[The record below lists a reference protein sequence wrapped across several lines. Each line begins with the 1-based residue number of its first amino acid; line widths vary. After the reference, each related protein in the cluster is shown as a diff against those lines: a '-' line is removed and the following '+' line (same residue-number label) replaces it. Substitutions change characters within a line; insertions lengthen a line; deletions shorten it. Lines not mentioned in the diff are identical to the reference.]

1 MHSRESRHSGGH
13 ATISLTKEDKS
24 PVPRTPIAH
33 APCTGTTQGRRWPY
47 SNYMARTKNPNKE
60 PGRIKQMWQVL
71 QMTRRYDSL
80 AVWFLAL
87 AFIAPILLSI
97 LVAFLFAGGEG
108 QIFGFVLFIIT
119 GVLLGVLM
127 FLIVLGRRAER
138 AAYGQI
144 AGQPGAVGAVLKSSL
159 RRGWT
164 ASEMP
169 ITVSPKTQ
177 DAVYRAVGRGGVVLI
192 GEGPKSRTQRMLED
206 EKKAVSRILPNVPIN
221 FIYVG
226 PDEDSVPLHKLAGA
240 LRKMKT
246 VLRKPEILAV
256 SNRLNSLGKN
266 GLPIPK
272 GIDPFKVRSARPR

>member
-1 MHSRESRHSGGH
+1 MQH
-13 ATISLTKEDKS
+13 AGM
-24 PVPRTPIAH
+24 A
-33 APCTGTTQGRRWPY
+33 GRIL
-47 SNYMARTKNPNKE
+47 STMARTKKVKDPNKE

-80 AVWFLAL
+80 VVWYLAL
-87 AFIAPILLSI
+87 AFVVPVLAGVTL
-97 LVAFLFAGGEG
+97 AMLFGTGEG
-108 QIFGFVLFIIT
+108 QIVAFVLYIVAGLFGGI
-119 GVLLGVLM
+119 LL

-144 AGQPGAVGAVLKSSL
+144 SGQPGAVGAVLKSSL

-169 ITVSPKTQ
+169 VNVSPKTQ

-192 GEGPKSRTQRMLED
+192 GEGPRSRTQRMLED
-206 EKKAVSRILPNVPIN
+206 ERRAVSRILPNVPVT
-221 FIYVG
+221 FVYVG
-226 PDEDSVPLHKLAGA
+226 PDEESTPLHKIPGA
-240 LRKMKT
+240 LRKLKSA
-246 VLRKPEILAV
+246 LRKPEILAV

-272 GIDPFKVRSARPR
+272 GIDPYKVRSSRPR